1 MPDALRCA
9 ARSATEA
16 GQKGLALPGLH
27 SVWHGVVSILDAA
40 YRGETGQR
48 RVYPEELVPIG
59 ALPPDVS
66 VGLRRGANLATYT
79 KMTPESAAAT
89 KAVEKAVGSEVL
101 SEIRPIKV
109 GEKASPS
116 RWMIKTFTARAVER
130 IRALTEFTSAA
141 LLGPVPIRIK
151 NTAAK
156 IAGNMSGPVV

>member
-16 GQKGLALPGLH
+16 GQKGMELPGLH
-27 SVWHGVVSILDAA
+27 SVWHEVVAILDGAS
-40 YRGETGQR
+40 RGVTGQR
-48 RVYPEELVPIG
+48 RVYQEELVPIG
-59 ALPPDVS
+59 GLPPDVS
-66 VGLRRGANLATYT
+66 VALKRGANFAPYT

-116 RWMIKTFTARAVER
+116 RWMIKTLTARSVER
-130 IRALTEFTSAA
+130 IRALPEFTDAP
-141 LLGPVPIRIK
+141 LLGPERIRIK

-156 IAGNMSGPVV
+156 IAGN